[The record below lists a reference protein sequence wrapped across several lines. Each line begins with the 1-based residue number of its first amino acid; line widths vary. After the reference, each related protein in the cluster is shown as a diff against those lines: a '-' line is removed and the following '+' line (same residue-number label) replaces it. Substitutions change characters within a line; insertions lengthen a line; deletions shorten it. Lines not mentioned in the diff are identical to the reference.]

1 MRILVA
7 IRILLGET
15 KVVADLVKR
24 PNAFQKFNKLKLKP
38 LVATISTMVI
48 ETRVLFMTTG
58 FFASDHCGFG
68 HH

>member
-48 ETRVLFMTTG
+48 ETRV
-58 FFASDHCGFG
+58 
-68 HH
+68 